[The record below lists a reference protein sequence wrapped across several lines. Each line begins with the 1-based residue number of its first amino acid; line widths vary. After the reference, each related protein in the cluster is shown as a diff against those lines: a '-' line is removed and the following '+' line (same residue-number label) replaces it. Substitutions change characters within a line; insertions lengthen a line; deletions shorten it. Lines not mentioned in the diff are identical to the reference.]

1 MSDAI
6 FFHNFSLFDGTI
18 QQIRPDSWLEIE
30 GSKFQRVG
38 SGPRNLEQNA
48 VDLGGRT
55 VIPGLIDAHVHL
67 ICPFAPNVN
76 PIVLAS
82 LYSQIRLNLL
92 NCILSGVTTVR
103 DVGSAPGIMTRILGW
118 IKDGKA
124 IGPRILRTNSFII
137 PPGATPEQIK
147 TQPLPIKFF
156 LGGQVTERVK
166 SPSHVRQTVRKM
178 VSLGSDWIKTTHTDK
193 AFLYSRP
200 DPPVF
205 DDACFKAL
213 VDEAHNHGIP
223 VAMHQTM
230 ANGFKKAVELNVDS
244 MEHAPFDS
252 ISDKDVSTFI
262 KAGIPIVPTQ
272 RVMNECLKLD
282 QVEEWMGKNPEKYL
296 CRESLRQTRL
306 RLNEIRAGVTREA
319 AKKGY
324 YPDIEFHKRQKN
336 VMLDNLKRLKSTG
349 AIIGCGTDSGGAAFT
364 VFGRFH
370 EEIECLMDAG
380 FSILEALQSATAV
393 NSRILGLENTIGT
406 IEPGKYADFV
416 VLDGNPVNDKSALQ
430 RVRMVIKDGDIIFN
444 QNESEKYLL

>member
-6 FFHNFSLFDGTI
+6 SFHNFSLFDGATP
-18 QQIRPDSWLEIE
+18 QILPDSWLEVE
-30 GSKFQRVG
+30 GSKIQRVG

-76 PIVLAS
+76 PVVLAS

-92 NCILSGVTTVR
+92 NCIRSGVTTVR
-103 DVGSAPGIMTRILGW
+103 DVGSAPGIMTRIMRW
-118 IKDGKA
+118 IEDGKA

-147 TQPLPIKFF
+147 TQPFPIKFF

-166 SPSHVRQTVRKM
+166 SPKQVRETVRKM

-193 AFLYSRP
+193 AFLFNRP

-205 DDACFKAL
+205 DDACFEAL
-213 VDEAHNHGIP
+213 VDEAHKNGRP
-223 VAMHQTM
+223 VAMHQTW
-230 ANGFKKAVELNVDS
+230 ASGFRKAVDLKVDS
-244 MEHAPFDS
+244 LEHAPFDALTNQ
-252 ISDKDVSTFI
+252 DVGAMVD
-262 KAGIPIVPTQ
+262 AGIPIIPTQ

-282 QVEEWMGKNPEKYL
+282 QVAVWLNENSEYYL
-296 CRESLRQTRL
+296 CREPLRQTRSKL
-306 RLNEIRAGVTREA
+306 KLLQSGITREA

-324 YPDIEFHKRQKN
+324 YPDIELHERQKT
-336 VMLDNLKRLKSTG
+336 VMLDNIKKLKSSG
-349 AIIGCGTDSGGAAFT
+349 AVIGCGTDSGGSAFT

-370 EEIECLMDAG
+370 EEIDSLLEAG
-380 FSILEALQSATAV
+380 FSMFEALQSATVINA
-393 NSRILGLENTIGT
+393 RILRLEDKIGI
-406 IEPGKYADFV
+406 IEPGKLADFA
-416 VLDGNPVNDKSALQ
+416 VLDGNPFDDQTSLKRVWMVVKEGRIVHQQGQDK
-430 RVRMVIKDGDIIFN
+430 MPK
-444 QNESEKYLL
+444 